1 MKTRQVVLLL
11 TLALVLIFTAG
22 CGGGSNYTLECDI
35 DTDHYGWRIDGE
47 EGAFSTKLNR
57 DVTQSSEYDPDGH
70 LTAIKVE
77 VDETRT
83 YEESGN
89 VYVFVGEINLDVL
102 DDTVSYFITV
112 TGETLAEAQTCQQ

>member
-1 MKTRQVVLLL
+1 MKTRKVVLFL
-11 TLALVLIFTAG
+11 TLALVLILTTG
-22 CGGGSNYTLECDI
+22 CGGGSNYTLECEI
-35 DTDHYGWRIDGE
+35 DTDQYGWRIDGE

-102 DDTVSYFITV
+102 DDTVSYQITV